1 MRSARRLS
9 FRGCACCTRLAASP
23 ERRPLS
29 APRVRASAVSSGGRV
44 VAAAAPGSVPSVGGH
59 GGSSTASAVKPYRID
74 IHHHVAPPKYIE
86 EMRALLQPPTINWTP
101 EKTLADMDEA
111 GVATAITS
119 ITTPGVWIGDHEQGR
134 RVARECNEYSAKLAA
149 DHPGRFGMFAA
160 LPLPDIDASLR
171 EIEYGL
177 DVLKADGIVLFTSY
191 RDKWLGDPAFEPVVE
206 ELNRRKALV
215 FTHPEAPLCCRNLIP
230 GINEAVIEYGTDT
243 ARAIAR
249 ILFTGTATRFPD
261 IRWIFSHGGGS
272 LPMFADRFVRAG
284 RLPVNAPHVPKGVW
298 PELKK
303 FYYDVA
309 QIEHPMGLAAL
320 TRMVPISQI
329 LWGTDFP
336 FRPGSAY
343 VQGLGEFGFSKDDLR
358 KIERDNAL
366 ALLPRWR

>member
-1 MRSARRLS
+1 MQTARRLS
-9 FRGCACCTRLAASP
+9 FRGCVCCTPLPDSR
-23 ERRPLS
+23 RRPLVS
-29 APRVRASAVSSGGRV
+29 PRVRASASSSGGR
-44 VAAAAPGSVPSVGGH
+44 ALAAAPRGSVPSVGTHSGA
-59 GGSSTASAVKPYRID
+59 SSASAVKPHRID

-86 EMRALLQPPTINWTP
+86 EMRALLQPPTLAWTP

-111 GVATAITS
+111 GVALAITS
-119 ITTPGVWIGDHEQGR
+119 ITTPGVWIGDNAQGR
-134 RVARECNEYSAKLAA
+134 RVARDCNDYSARLAA

-160 LPLPDIDASLR
+160 LPLPDIEGSLR

-177 DVLKADGIVLFTSY
+177 DVLKADGVVLFTSY
-191 RDKWLGDPAFEPVVE
+191 RDKWLGDPAFEPVME
-206 ELNRRKALV
+206 ELNRRQVLV

-249 ILFTGTATRFPD
+249 ILFSGTATRFPN

-284 RLPVNAPHVPKGVW
+284 RLPVNVAHVPNGVW
-298 PELKK
+298 AELQK

-309 QIEHPMGLAAL
+309 QIEHPMGLAAI

-336 FRPGSAY
+336 FRPGSVY
-343 VQGLGEFGFSKDDLR
+343 VKGLAEFGFSLEDLR

-366 ALLPRWR
+366 ALLPRWQ

>member
-1 MRSARRLS
+1 MPSARRLS
-9 FRGCACCTRLAASP
+9 FRGCVCCTPSIVSP
-23 ERRPLS
+23 QRRPLPS
-29 APRVRASAVSSGGRV
+29 PRVRASAASSDGRV
-44 VAAAAPGSVPSVGGH
+44 LGAAAPGSVPSVGAH
-59 GGSSTASAVKPYRID
+59 GGSSTSSATKPHRID

-86 EMRALLQPPTINWTP
+86 EMRALLQPPTLNWTP

-119 ITTPGVWIGDHEQGR
+119 ITTPGVWIGDNEQGR
-134 RVARECNEYSAKLAA
+134 RVARECNDYSAKLAT

-171 EIEYGL
+171 EIEYSL
-177 DVLKADGIVLFTSY
+177 DTLKADGIVLFTSY
-191 RDKWLGDPAFEPVVE
+191 RDKWLGDPAFEPVME

-249 ILFTGTATRFPD
+249 LLFSGTAYRFPD
-261 IRWIFSHGGGS
+261 IKWIFSHGGGS
-272 LPMFADRFVRAG
+272 LPMFADRFDRAG
-284 RLPVNAPHVPKGVW
+284 RLPVNVPHVPNGVW
-298 PELKK
+298 AELKK

-309 QIEHPMGLAAL
+309 QVEHPMGLAAV

-343 VQGLGEFGFSKDDLR
+343 VKGLGAFGFGKDDLR